1 MARRTSSARCGGR
14 WPPPAT
20 RTSRSSSAWKSSSRR
35 TSPPTDGSE
44 RHTVS
49 DLSLDLHDAGLTTPE
64 LVILEMEATS
74 KEDASAQLASRMYE
88 AGRISDLEAFLDQV
102 NSREHQMAT
111 GLPGGV
117 GLPHARSQY
126 VNQTSIAVGVTRF
139 GHSLDFGAVDGPA
152 TLVLLMATPAQSFS
166 EHLEVLATIARSLFK
181 ENFRESLRRAHDAEV
196 IAELINSSL
205 VFFDH

>member
-1 MARRTSSARCGGR
+1 M
-14 WPPPAT
+14 
-20 RTSRSSSAWKSSSRR
+20 
-35 TSPPTDGSE
+35 
-44 RHTVS
+44 S
-49 DLSLDLHDAGLTTPE
+49 DLSLALHDSGLTLPE
-64 LVILEMEATS
+64 FVILEMEAAS
-74 KEDASAQLASRMYE
+74 KEDAAAQLAARLHA
-88 AGRISDLEAFLDQV
+88 AGRITDLTAFLGQV

-117 GLPHARSQY
+117 GLPHARSEY
-126 VNQTSIAVGVTRF
+126 VNQISIAVGVTRF

-166 EHLEVLATIARSLFK
+166 EHLEVLATVARSLFK
-181 ENFRESLRRAHDAEV
+181 ENFRESLRRAHDPEV

>member
-1 MARRTSSARCGGR
+1 V
-14 WPPPAT
+14 
-20 RTSRSSSAWKSSSRR
+20 
-35 TSPPTDGSE
+35 SE
-44 RHTVS
+44 
-49 DLSLDLHDAGLTTPE
+49 LSLELHDAELTTPD
-64 LVILEMEATS
+64 LVILEMEAVS
-74 KEDASAQLASRMYE
+74 KEDASAQLAARLHA
-88 AGRISDLEAFLDQV
+88 AGRISDLEAFLEQV

-117 GLPHARSQY
+117 GLPHARSEY
-126 VNQTSIAVGVTRF
+126 VTRTSIAVGVTRY

-152 TLVLLMATPAQSFS
+152 TLVLLIATPSSSFS

-181 ENFRESLRRAHDAEV
+181 ENFRDSLRRAHDAEV